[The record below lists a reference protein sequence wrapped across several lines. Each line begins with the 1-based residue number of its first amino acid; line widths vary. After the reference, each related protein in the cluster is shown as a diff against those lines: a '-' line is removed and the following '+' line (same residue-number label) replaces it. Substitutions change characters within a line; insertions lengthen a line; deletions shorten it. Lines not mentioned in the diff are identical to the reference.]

1 MAMAWAVNGVL
12 SVAGSVL
19 AVTVAAQF
27 GISNV
32 IPAGCVAHVLA
43 AATASATPASNV
55 STPEA

>member
-1 MAMAWAVNGVL
+1 MAWAANGVL

-19 AVTVAAQF
+19 AVTLAAQF

-32 IPAGCVAHVLA
+32 MMAGCVAYVLA
-43 AATASATPASNV
+43 AAAASATPASNV